1 MAAPNM
7 QEQGSGPSALP
18 VYYGERMQDGS
29 IIESPHAPYKTE
41 SRDALLRLPIQPG
54 DAHLHNPEILS
65 PVSPIPLTGSLNPN
79 IPFRTG
85 SKRVAMS
92 AEPTRYITYPQED
105 YRHQSR
111 RYERDPYEREPAM
124 YRGAVARQPQVEEYY
139 EEEDRPQPYRRP
151 VRRYARPPLSHKQ
164 MPGGP
169 GFHARGSSESGRQ
182 STDRFDRLDYE
193 PDTPSKPRYQYY
205 DESGDESPRPPR
217 SYYAA
222 SGRGGRGPPNNKP
235 PSTQEVMRI
244 PWTMWMNSSAK
255 NRKQRPRPKPHLR
268 STLTPQCPILS
279 PFGLFGG
286 PSSSPPSAFPV
297 QPSILTLL

>member
-1 MAAPNM
+1 MTAPNM
-7 QEQGSGPSALP
+7 QEQGSGSNALP

-29 IIESPHAPYKTE
+29 MVESPHAPHKTE
-41 SRDALLRLPIQPG
+41 SHDALLRLPIQPG

-79 IPFRTG
+79 ISSRAG

-92 AEPTRYITYPQED
+92 TEPTRYITYPQED

-139 EEEDRPQPYRRP
+139 EEEDRPQTYRRP

-169 GFHARGSSESGRQ
+169 GYHVRGSSESDRQ

-222 SGRGGRGPPNNKP
+222 SGRGRGPPNKP

-255 NRKQRPRPKPHLR
+255 NRKQRPRPTPDLR
-268 STLTPQCPILS
+268 STPIPQCLLSS

-286 PSSSPPSAFPV
+286 PYFPPPPAFPV
-297 QPSILTLL
+297 QPSVLTLL